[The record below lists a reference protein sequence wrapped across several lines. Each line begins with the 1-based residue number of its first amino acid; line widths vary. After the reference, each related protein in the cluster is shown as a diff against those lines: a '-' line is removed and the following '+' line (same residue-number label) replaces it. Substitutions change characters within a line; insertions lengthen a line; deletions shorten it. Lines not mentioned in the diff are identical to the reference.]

1 MFQTMTPQIKLLFFA
16 KSFVLLSCLR
26 LGLPQDIEVERLK
39 AEIQI
44 DDLELVDACS
54 NIAQAKKTAIVS
66 QNFYQKVSDL
76 ILEAMQVLIY
86 ILFFRLLRKKVMVL
100 Y

>member
-1 MFQTMTPQIKLLFFA
+1 MLQTMTPQAKLSFFA
-16 KSFVLLSCLR
+16 KSFVLLSCLK

-54 NIAQAKKTAIVS
+54 SIAQAKKTAILS
-66 QNFYQKVSDL
+66 QNFHNKVS
-76 ILEAMQVLIY
+76 
-86 ILFFRLLRKKVMVL
+86 
-100 Y
+100 

>member
-1 MFQTMTPQIKLLFFA
+1 MLQTMTAQAKLLFFA
-16 KSFVLLSCLR
+16 KSFVLLSCLP
-26 LGLPQDIEVERLK
+26 LGLSQDIEVERLK

-54 NIAQAKKTAIVS
+54 NIAQSKKTAILS

-76 ILEAMQVLIY
+76 VL
-86 ILFFRLLRKKVMVL
+86 VA
-100 Y
+100 

>member
-1 MFQTMTPQIKLLFFA
+1 MFASLFVKFKSFLFLLQCYKLLFFA

-66 QNFYQKVSDL
+66 QNFSQKVSD
-76 ILEAMQVLIY
+76 
-86 ILFFRLLRKKVMVL
+86 
-100 Y
+100 